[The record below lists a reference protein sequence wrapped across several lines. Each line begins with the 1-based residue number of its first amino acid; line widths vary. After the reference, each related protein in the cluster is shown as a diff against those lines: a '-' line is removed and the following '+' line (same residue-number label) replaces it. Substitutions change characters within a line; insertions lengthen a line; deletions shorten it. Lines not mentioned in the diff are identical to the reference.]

1 MFRRI
6 IWLAILNI
14 LSAFLTGLYSQNPS
28 LDNQKKIIDK
38 RTEELIYFSEYEF
51 GKDLR
56 LVNGRIYSQPNMR
69 AKGHPF
75 FQDLHWMSGSVT
87 VNGKTFSGLQLNYDI
102 YKDDLI
108 YLDELPDG
116 ARRII
121 LLNKNQV
128 TKFTIPGHTF
138 VKHESSSLN
147 DVNESQ
153 YFEILYEG
161 EISLFKKWTKEFE
174 SNPTQEYP
182 NGKFLDTKTTRYFLK
197 SNKLYKV
204 TNKDS
209 LLEVCE
215 DKKEEMKEYLR
226 KNRIHIRK
234 VPDQKL
240 VGFIE
245 YYTSVISE

>member
-1 MFRRI
+1 
-6 IWLAILNI
+6 
-14 LSAFLTGLYSQNPS
+14 
-28 LDNQKKIIDK
+28 
-38 RTEELIYFSEYEF
+38 
-51 GKDLR
+51 
-56 LVNGRIYSQPNMR
+56 MR

-75 FQDLHWMSGSVT
+75 IQDLHWLSGSVT

-102 YKDDLI
+102 YNDDLI

-128 TKFTIPGHTF
+128 KRFTIPGHTF
-138 VKHESSSLN
+138 IKHESSSLN

-161 EISLFKKWTKEFE
+161 EISLLKKWTKEFE

-245 YYTSVISE
+245 YYISVISE